1 MRESPKEQGDRN
13 RISVDRMIV
22 LIRKLK
28 DSPFPGDE
36 SALLREITLL
46 EHPDVKG
53 LVDAIVEKRKG
64 PQQPQRNRGNR

>member
-1 MRESPKEQGDRN
+1 
-13 RISVDRMIV
+13 MIV

-36 SALLREITLL
+36 TALLREITLL

-64 PQQPQRNRGNR
+64 PQQPQRRGGR